1 MEYDF
6 LGDVAIFL
14 VIVGGFC
21 GLLGI
26 GGLIADYI
34 LPHIPAG
41 QRYLDSLPD
50 WDDEDDD
57 E

>member
-34 LPHIPAG
+34 LPHIPAV

-50 WDDEDDD
+50 WDEEDDD